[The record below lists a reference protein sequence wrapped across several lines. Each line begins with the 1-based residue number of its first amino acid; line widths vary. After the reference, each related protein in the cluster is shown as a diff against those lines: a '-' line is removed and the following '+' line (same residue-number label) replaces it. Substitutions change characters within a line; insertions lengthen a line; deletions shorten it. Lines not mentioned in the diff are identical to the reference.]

1 MNQTAIFW
9 PMLAHVLLVFIVYVV
24 LAIRRRE
31 VVRSGQAKPAAYKLR
46 ASEPEG
52 SMTAA
57 NNLMNQFEAPVLFH
71 VCCLALNATAG
82 VSVVALALAWLFV
95 LLRYVHA
102 AIHLTT
108 NRLKHRNY
116 AFRLGL
122 ALLALMWIWFALHLA
137 GLA

>member
-1 MNQTAIFW
+1 MSQTVIFW

-24 LAIRRRE
+24 LARRRAA
-31 VVRSGQAKPAAYKLR
+31 VVRSGEAKAAAYKLR

-71 VCCLALNATAG
+71 VCCLALHATAG
-82 VSVVALALAWLFV
+82 VSIVALVLAWLFV
-95 LLRYVHA
+95 LSRYVHA
-102 AIHLTT
+102 WIHLTT
-108 NRLKHRNY
+108 NRLKQRNY
-116 AFRLGL
+116 AFRSGLG
-122 ALLALMWIWFALHLA
+122 LLALMWIWFALHLA